1 MSTPQSE
8 NMTQLILVRHGETL
22 WNRERRMQGHSDSPL
37 SDAGVRQARL
47 LAGRLAQIEFDAL
60 YSSDSE
66 RAHRTARSV
75 AEVTGH
81 DIVVEPR
88 LRERHFGV
96 FEGLTGGEIQNLY
109 PDDFLRFER
118 RDPEFVVPG
127 GESSLA
133 FGSRVLGCLREIAE
147 RHCAQIVVVVT
158 HGLVLDQVYRA
169 AHGLPLN
176 VPRGNELI
184 NASLNTFHYESGRW
198 RLECWG
204 DAAHLAESTASRFHE

>member
-1 MSTPQSE
+1 
-8 NMTQLILVRHGETL
+8 MTQLILIRHGETV
-22 WNRERRMQGHSDSPL
+22 WNRERRMQGHLDSPL
-37 SDAGVRQARL
+37 SATGLRQAHLVAR
-47 LAGRLAQIEFDAL
+47 RLAQIEFDAL

-81 DIVVEPR
+81 AIVVEPR

-96 FEGLTGGEIQNLY
+96 FEGLTGSEIQSNY
-109 PDDFLRFER
+109 PADYLRFQS

-127 GESSLA
+127 GESALA
-133 FGSRVLGCLREIAE
+133 FRSRVLGCLGEIAE
-147 RHCAQIVVVVT
+147 RHAGSVVVVVT
-158 HGLVLDQVYRA
+158 HGLVLDQLYRA

-176 VPRGNELI
+176 VLRGNDLI
-184 NASLNTFHYESGRW
+184 NASLNTFRYDTGQW

-204 DAAHLAESTASRFHE
+204 DAAHLTVDANAAQ